1 MASQL
6 SINTVR
12 SASFVSPN
20 KDKSLSGAPARA
32 KAVDLHGKFP
42 RHMGVRNTKEFI
54 SDVGGRRTRWPLV
67 VGAGLLGVCLIG
79 YAASGIMFKGALS
92 SSSSIKQDSSVET
105 EIVPENGTQSVEMQ
119 SKRRSASES
128 EKPRKAF
135 TFSFQAE
142 AEAAQES
149 DFPMDIGSTRYSKNL
164 DEAKSQQFYKQ
175 VSELL
180 KSTSDAVRSE
190 DLESFMA
197 HLDDSEPDFVRRQE
211 LKAKFAFRRFDNID
225 GTYSDI
231 KIEVLSDNELAVSLR
246 CKVDAAFTKS
256 GRSIVLFN
264 GDQSLIL
271 RKAPGAEWKICAIE
285 KG

>member
-6 SINTVR
+6 SINTAKL
-12 SASFVSPN
+12 ASFVFPN
-20 KDKSLSGAPARA
+20 KGKSLSGAPTRA

-42 RHMGVRNTKEFI
+42 GHMGVRNTKEFI

-67 VGAGLLGVCLIG
+67 VGASLLGVCLIA
-79 YAASGIMFKGALS
+79 YAASGIMFKGTLS
-92 SSSSIKQDSSVET
+92 GSSAVKQNGSAGA
-105 EIVPENGTQSVEMQ
+105 EIVPENGAPAAKSQS
-119 SKRRSASES
+119 SRRSASES
-128 EKPRKAF
+128 EKPGKAF
-135 TFSFQAE
+135 AFSFQAG
-142 AEAAQES
+142 AEAAQET
-149 DFPMDIGSTRYSKNL
+149 DFPMDIDSARYSKNL
-164 DEAKSQQFYKQ
+164 DEAKSQQFYEQ

-180 KSTSDAVRSE
+180 KSTSEALKSE

-197 HLDDSEPDFVRRQE
+197 HLDDSEPGFVRQQE

-271 RKAPGAEWKICAIE
+271 RKTPGAEWKICAIE